1 MSLPERAV
9 KVCLLGIA
17 QDGGRPQPA
26 CFKSCCAPA
35 YDDPSLVRHPVSL
48 GLVGADHSTHLF
60 EATRDL
66 AWQFGCWSRNDPVDG
81 PLSSLWIT
89 HAHHGH
95 VDGLGLF
102 GSEAISAKGL
112 PLHCS
117 ASFARLLTKNTSWAQ
132 MMREG
137 VLAPRPFLP
146 GNSIIPYADTGFSIT
161 PIKVPHRAELSDM
174 HAFLISGPKA
184 NLLFLPDHDSW
195 QETLAAVGSDEIRG
209 WLGELKVDIALLD
222 GTFWSSD
229 ELSHRQQDLVPHPTV
244 EDTLERLGERRDGD
258 PRVVFIHLN
267 HTNPLHDLQSD
278 EAKKVISCGWEIGVE
293 GMVFDLSSAPQ
304 SS

>member
-17 QDGGRPQPA
+17 QDGGRPQPG
-26 CFKSCCAPA
+26 CFRSCCVHA

-48 GLVGADHSTHLF
+48 GLVGADYSTHLF

-66 AWQFGCWSRNDPVDG
+66 AWQFACWSHNDPVEG
-81 PLSSLWIT
+81 QLSSLWIT

-102 GSEAISAKGL
+102 GAEAIAAKGL

-117 ASFARLLTKNTSWAQ
+117 ASFSRLLAKNASWAH

-137 VLAPRPFLP
+137 VLSPRPFLP
-146 GNSIIPYADTGFSIT
+146 EKSIIPYTDSSFSIT
-161 PIKVPHRAELSDM
+161 PVKVPHRAELSDM

-195 QETLAAVGSDEIRG
+195 QQTLAEVGCDGIRS
-209 WLGELKVDIALLD
+209 WLGELKVNIALLD

-244 EDTLERLGERRDGD
+244 QDTIERLGARRGGD
-258 PRVVFIHLN
+258 PRIVFIHLN
-267 HTNPLHDLQSD
+267 HTNPLHDLESE
-278 EAKKVISCGWEIGVE
+278 EAKIVQSLGWEIGVE

>member
-1 MSLPERAV
+1 MSLSERAV
-9 KVCLLGIA
+9 KVTLLGIA
-17 QDGGRPQPA
+17 QDGGRPQPG
-26 CFKSCCAPA
+26 CFRSCCAAA

-60 EATRDL
+60 EASRDL
-66 AWQFGCWSRNDPVDG
+66 AWQFGCWSRHDPAES

-89 HAHHGH
+89 HAHQGH

-102 GSEAISAKGL
+102 GAEAIAAKGL

-117 ASFARLLTKNTSWAQ
+117 ASFARLLTKNASWAQ

-137 VLAPRPFLP
+137 VLAPRPFLKGKP
-146 GNSIIPYADTGFSIT
+146 IMPYADSGFSIT

-184 NLLFLPDHDSW
+184 NLLFLPDHDYW
-195 QETLAAVGSDEIRG
+195 QETLAAVGCDEIRD
-209 WLGELKVDIALLD
+209 WLGELEVDIALLD

-229 ELSHRQQDLVPHPTV
+229 ELSLRQQEEVPHPTV
-244 EDTLERLGERRDGD
+244 EETMGLLGSRRDGD
-258 PRVVFIHLN
+258 PRVIFIHLN
-267 HTNPLHDLQSD
+267 HTNPLHDSES
-278 EAKKVISCGWEIGVE
+278 EAAKAVVSMGWEIGVE
-293 GMVFDLSSAPQ
+293 GMVFDLSSTPQ